1 MLRKADKEVHS
12 GRNGYLYVEQE
23 GMTMNR
29 HLDGVYFRVERDEK
43 WESICFSD
51 LTEEERTQ
59 LMKRMNREFLEGLCN
74 ILADTIKELG
84 DTFDII
90 RGRD

>member
-1 MLRKADKEVHS
+1 
-12 GRNGYLYVEQE
+12 
-23 GMTMNR
+23 MNR
-29 HLDGVYFRVERDEK
+29 HLDGVYFRVERDGK
-43 WESICFSD
+43 WQNICFSD

-59 LMKRMNREFLEGLCN
+59 LMKKMNREFLEGLCN
-74 ILADTIKELG
+74 ILADTIKEIG